1 LNKKYETLLILIA
14 PIILGVVLYFLIL
27 PKIIVFG
34 VPLMIYAIMAIIH
47 FAPKVIYK
55 DDMERAWNYLCDWWF
70 RFRKEDIS
78 SLNARGFERYFGDDK
93 FIAFVVYRGSIGSK
107 AHLPLVAVVKT
118 GSMEV
123 VDWDDDPSDEKI
135 KNPFIHISPYFVG
148 TPSPS
153 VKPELEPMLKGKIFK
168 KKTKEENEENEEKE
182 EGEEI
187 SD

>member
-34 VPLMIYAIMAIIH
+34 VPLLIYVIMAIVY
-47 FAPKVIYK
+47 FAPKVRYK

-78 SLNARGFERYFGDDK
+78 SLDARGFERYFGNDK
-93 FIAFVVYRGSIGSK
+93 FIAFVVYRGKMGSK
-107 AHLPLVAVVKT
+107 AYMPLVAVVKT
-118 GSMEV
+118 GSMEI
-123 VDWDDDPSDEKI
+123 VDWDDNPSDEKI

-148 TPSPS
+148 APSPS
-153 VKPELEPMLKGKIFK
+153 VKPELEPFLKGRITKIRER
-168 KKTKEENEENEEKE
+168 EEEEEKK
-182 EGEEI
+182 EGEELL
-187 SD
+187 D

>member
-1 LNKKYETLLILIA
+1 MNKKYETLLILIA
-14 PIILGVVLYFLIL
+14 PIILGVVLYFLTL
-27 PKIIVFG
+27 PKIIVLG
-34 VPLMIYAIMAIIH
+34 VPLLIYAIIAIVY
-47 FAPKVIYK
+47 FAPKVRYK

-78 SLNARGFERYFGDDK
+78 SLNARGFERYFGNDK

-153 VKPELEPMLKGKIFK
+153 VKPELEPMLKGRISK
-168 KKTKEENEENEEKE
+168 KVKEEKE
-182 EGEEI
+182 EGEKEEGEEV